1 MVVAVP
7 MSIMMMGV
15 GYLSRAATAPAT
27 RSAPNWLWISMRML
41 SPVLTPGP
49 TIMGGFPSRR
59 VRALAIMK
67 LMGGTTLEKMA
78 PLTSRRSN

>member
-7 MSIMMMGV
+7 MSIIMMGV
-15 GYLSRAATAPAT
+15 GYLSSAATAPAT
-27 RSAPNWLWISMRML
+27 RSAPSWLWISMRML
-41 SPVLTPGP
+41 SPVFTPGP
-49 TIMGGFPSRR
+49 TIIGGLPRSR

-78 PLTSRRSN
+78 PLTSCRS